1 MDLNVS
7 RILEAVEQKRTE
19 MIKAAEQCGIRSEL
33 VLFLSQELDALLND
47 YDRIRKR
54 RGIGMVS

>member
-7 RILEAVEQKRTE
+7 RILEAVEQKRSE
-19 MIKAAEQCGIRSEL
+19 MIKAAEQCGFRSEL

-47 YDRIRKR
+47 YERSRKR
-54 RGIGMVS
+54 RGIGLVS